1 MIDMT
6 RKNWRDIYALREVI
20 NSLKWILQSYTELS
34 EEEQDRIQEQIM
46 DYENRI
52 RELKGE

>member
-6 RKNWRDIYALREVI
+6 RKNWREIYSYREII
-20 NSLKWILQSYTELS
+20 NGLKWKLQSYTELS
-34 EEEQDRIQEQIM
+34 EDERDAIQEQIM

-52 RELKGE
+52 QELKGY

>member
-6 RKNWRDIYALREVI
+6 KKNWREIYALRGMI
-20 NSLKWILQSYTELS
+20 NHLKYELQRKTFDD
-34 EEEQDRIQEQIM
+34 EEQDRIQEQIM

-52 RELKGE
+52 RELKEA

>member
-6 RKNWRDIYALREVI
+6 KKNWREIYSLRGII
-20 NSLKWILQSYTELS
+20 NSLKWKLQSYTELS
-34 EEEQDRIQEQIM
+34 EDEQDSIQEQII

-52 RELKGE
+52 RELRGY

>member
-6 RKNWRDIYALREVI
+6 RKNWREIYSYREII
-20 NSLKWILQSYTELS
+20 NGLKWKLQSYTELS
-34 EEEQDRIQEQIM
+34 EDERDAIQEQIM

-52 RELKGE
+52 RELRGE

>member
-1 MIDMT
+1 MIDRT
-6 RKNWRDIYALREVI
+6 NKNWREIYSLREI
-20 NSLKWILQSYTELS
+20 IKSLKWILQSYTELS

-52 RELKGE
+52 RELRGY

>member
-6 RKNWRDIYALREVI
+6 RKNWREIYSYREII
-20 NSLKWILQSYTELS
+20 NGLKWKLQSYTELS
-34 EEEQDRIQEQIM
+34 EDERDAIQEQIM

>member
-6 RKNWRDIYALREVI
+6 RKNWREIYALRECI

-52 RELKGE
+52 RELKGY